1 MESLLCQPEAQPES
15 SILPT
20 LDQVQA
26 HFQRWRSTR
35 QTRGTIP
42 PALWDQ
48 VSLLIGRYPE
58 SEISKKLKIHK
69 LRLNAILSKKPQ
81 DTSQSLEFIPLSMP
95 QVPLMMNTEP
105 ENKNPLTAEVL
116 HPNGMTLRLPSLN
129 EQQFSNLLHIFIKG
143 P

>member
-1 MESLLCQPEAQPES
+1 MESLPCQPEAEPES

-20 LDQVQA
+20 LEQVQA

-58 SEISKKLKIHK
+58 SEILKKLQIHK
-69 LRLNAILSKKPQ
+69 LQLNAFMSKKQQNEP
-81 DTSQSLEFIPLSMP
+81 QSLDFVHLSMP
-95 QVPLMMNTEP
+95 QAPRMMNTEP
-105 ENKNPLTAEVL
+105 ASKNPLTAEVL
-116 HPNGMTLRLPSLN
+116 HPNGMILRLPSLN
-129 EQQFSNLLHIFIKG
+129 EQQFSNLLCIFIKG